1 MGIIKKILFIILL
14 FFVCETFAQTTGD
27 TLIVKGNMYI
37 RHIVKPTETYNT
49 ISKKYKVSVEELR
62 LHNKNSR
69 LYYKQS
75 LLIPIKSTLAERL
88 LFKDKKSNQSFFSNA
103 KKGRGLKNFS
113 KRDSLNIA
121 VLLPFYSS
129 KNDSLLSFLSESQQA
144 KEDIYKDSY
153 MALQYLEGLIIA
165 TDSLS
170 KTGMNINLFV
180 YDTEND
186 SAKVQQIIKDRK
198 LKNIDLII
206 GPVFTKNLRN
216 VTRIYGKN
224 KDKIIVSPLS
234 RNSSIL
240 KDGGNIFQIIPP
252 FSIQIDKISSYTS
265 KRHKNEKIL
274 ILAQKKEETHA
285 KDYKNYF
292 RTKKRKSK
300 VCLFDGLN
308 TITRDTLCKFLSNHK
323 YVVLIPSADR
333 SFVSKV
339 IPVLGTIDTNM
350 TVFGLHNWQSYEN
363 LDISTLMK
371 LNVHFPDPYFFDY
384 QKKENQRFGALFAQ
398 KFNALPNKYA
408 QIAFQQCMY
417 FCTNKGDYKFK
428 KYYSKGGFVNHHFPI
443 VKYTDYEIEQLD

>member
-14 FFVCETFAQTTGD
+14 FFVCQTLAQTTGD

-37 RHIVKPTETYNT
+37 QHIVKTTETYNT
-49 ISKKYKVSVEELR
+49 ISKKYKVSIEELK
-62 LHNKNSR
+62 LHNKNSK

-75 LLIPIKSTLAERL
+75 LFIPIRSTLSERL
-88 LFKDKKSNQSFFSNA
+88 LFKDKEFNQSFSNNA
-103 KKGRGLKNFS
+103 IKEKGLNDFG

-186 SAKVQQIIKDRK
+186 SSKVQQIIKDGR
-198 LKNIDLII
+198 LKDIDLII
-206 GPVFTKNLRN
+206 GPIFTRNLRN
-216 VTRIYGKN
+216 VTRIYGK
-224 KDKIIVSPLS
+224 DKKKKIVSPLS
-234 RNSSIL
+234 RNSSVL

-252 FSIQIDKISSYTS
+252 FSIQIDKISSYIS
-265 KRHKNEKIL
+265 KRYKKEKIL
-274 ILAQKKEETHA
+274 ILAQKKEEVHV
-285 KDYKNYF
+285 KHYKNYF

-300 VCLFDGLN
+300 ICLFDGLN
-308 TITRDTLCKFLSNHK
+308 TITRDTLCKFLSDHK

-339 IPVLGTIDTNM
+339 IPILGIIDTNM
-350 TVFGLHNWQSYEN
+350 TVFGLHNWKSYDN

-384 QKKENQRFGALFAQ
+384 QQKENQRFSALFAQ
-398 KFNALPNKYA
+398 EFNALPNKYA
-408 QIAFQQCMY
+408 QIAFKQCMY
-417 FCTNKGDYKFK
+417 FCSNKGNYRFK
-428 KYYSKGGFVNHHFPI
+428 KYYSKGGFVNYHFPI